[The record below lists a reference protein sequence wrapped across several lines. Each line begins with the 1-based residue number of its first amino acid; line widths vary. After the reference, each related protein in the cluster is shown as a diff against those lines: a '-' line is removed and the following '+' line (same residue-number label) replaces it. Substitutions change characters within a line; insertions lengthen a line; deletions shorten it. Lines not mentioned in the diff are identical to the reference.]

1 VTEEEQIAQAF
12 ADDERAIAGE
22 FGAAPPGGDEHEIA
36 AAFGD
41 SDTAAIDA
49 TFGKPRNAFDTPEA
63 RAWTEQQMT
72 AGGLTPEF
80 RARWEKD
87 PTFWTPEDTDNAVTY
102 GPPLAA
108 LAVGN
113 ALPAMGAVGTLASG
127 VLLGAGTRGATAALR
142 DEDPLTAALDPW
154 GVGLDATLSGIPLW
168 APAAG
173 KAAKYGWEHLPSGV
187 REPIADAAGWTAEKA
202 GNVASRLLR
211 SYAEGTPTERLGRWW
226 RGRGAPEALPQGGA
240 PPSRVELQPVLE
252 GHNIHDPSGGE
263 FSYRFTFDGKPAG
276 TIGAHDNGSKDVLID
291 WFDVDPS
298 MQGTPGLTSAVRR
311 AFLASHPEFETYSA
325 MRTGGA
331 AGGRVIDRRPIGA
344 IPSPPRSAE
353 PISTIPLTSSRRIIE
368 DRPVNIED
376 IFTGRRPEMR
386 PDLVTERIEGIP
398 STGAR
403 TRMDSL
409 IDKTAGEV
417 RLLRSLGYDNLADEI
432 ELANNTERRLT
443 NYFGPMTDESV
454 LPLVSGPAADASTVP
469 LSTRVVDVVEGAHP
483 ITGEGQGAQAARF
496 ADMLRRPDVYD
507 PEIQRLADPMR
518 REMADL
524 AEAGTRANVF
534 DELKGKGSRA
544 RAMELHDQ
552 GVTTVPIGGTPDDPA
567 RWFAERQLVQDG
579 RYYPHQPVPDP
590 LAPDISE
597 ATGIERIMTANPELS
612 YRQAQRQLGALRAGA
627 ATGKARLAEE
637 GVEYNKYA
645 PEVIPAHVR
654 ADATRIANAYAFG
667 GKPVKIKVSVGNGGQ
682 EIIVGERAAAN
693 LADLA
698 NRGEWR
704 AFNAYEKALAG
715 RHMQPPKDADL
726 SAILSG
732 TARMALPRAFLTQIG
747 QMPTGAIMHGGI
759 KGMARG
765 FAEVEA
771 NPALR
776 DIFRVGAQSHE
787 FTDYAARAVGEN
799 AVESAAPFMKPAENA
814 LRGPA
819 SYVAVPMI
827 KDTAQEA
834 AAMISANQPFSR
846 ALVKRAAEMGT
857 TPEALGA
864 EYLSTDGV
872 LSHATWL
879 DTIQRLTNRWQHTQ
893 GVGEIP
899 SWARTQG
906 GATAAQFKTFGL
918 KQSQLI
924 YDDILQPIIEGIR
937 TGDKSLRDL
946 GLARLAR
953 TVYMGVPANMGAAGL
968 RTLASGRMPT
978 WATAIRSGLTGPTG
992 IVGDVGYATAD
1003 TLAGHRY
1010 GDDEFRNVREIPGLS
1025 VPIDTTRDLLAA
1037 FSNPGGAAEAAARL
1051 GGLYDSRIP
1060 LYATPVV
1067 NVAREFLAPPKR

>member
-1 VTEEEQIAQAF
+1 MSDIYERLRALKASEGADPAVAPAAPSVAPAASIYDRLRAEQNGGELSVYDRLRAQA
-12 ADDERAIAGE
+12 
-22 FGAAPPGGDEHEIA
+22 APVD
-36 AAFGD
+36 
-41 SDTAAIDA
+41 DA
-49 TFGKPRNAFDTPEA
+49 TAGQRIGSAVGELLAGKTAFDTPAA

-72 AGGLTPEF
+72 EGGLTPEF
-80 RARWEKD
+80 RAKWEAD
-87 PTFWTPEDTDNAVTY
+87 PTFWTPEDTDNAITY
-102 GPPLAA
+102 GVPAAA
-108 LAVGN
+108 LATGV
-113 ALPAMGAVGTLASG
+113 ALPAMGAWGTLGSG
-127 VLLGAGTRGATAALR
+127 LLLGGAARGTTAALR
-142 DEDPLTAALDPW
+142 GQDVPEAVFDPKSIGMDAAFS
-154 GVGLDATLSGIPLW
+154 GVPLALQGAKAGGQALWNATPSSIREPI
-168 APAAG
+168 G
-173 KAAKYGWEHLPSGV
+173 KAASSAASYVGGKAS
-187 REPIADAAGWTAEKA
+187 DAVT
-202 GNVASRLLR
+202 SLLR
-211 SYAEGTPTERLGRWW
+211 RYAR
-226 RGRGAPEALPQGGA
+226 
-240 PPSRVELQPVLE
+240 
-252 GHNIHDPSGGE
+252 N
-263 FSYRFTFDGKPAG
+263 
-276 TIGAHDNGSKDVLID
+276 
-291 WFDVDPS
+291 
-298 MQGTPGLTSAVRR
+298 TPGVGEQL
-311 AFLASHPEFETYSA
+311 
-325 MRTGGA
+325 
-331 AGGRVIDRRPIGA
+331 
-344 IPSPPRSAE
+344 
-353 PISTIPLTSSRRIIE
+353 IE

-667 GKPVKIKVSVGNGGQ
+667 GKPAKIKVSVGNGGQ

-899 SWARTQG
+899 SWARTQA
-906 GATAAQFKTFGL
+906 GAAAAHFKMFGL
-918 KQSQLI
+918 KQSQLM
-924 YDDILQPIIEGIR
+924 YDDVIQPIIEGIR

-953 TVYMGVPANMGAAGL
+953 TAYMGVPANMGAAGL